1 MNIQQMMKQAQQLQ
15 KQMASRQ
22 EELAKKTY
30 EASSGGGMVLAVV
43 NGKNEV
49 LSLKIEADVVNASD
63 VGMLQDLVIA
73 AINEA
78 QRKAKE
84 NQESEMG
91 SLVGNLGI
99 KMPGLF

>member
-1 MNIQQMMKQAQQLQ
+1 MNIQQMTKQAQQLQ